1 MIFINLIISRE
12 VIVILL
18 PSSIN
23 SSETDM
29 IVAHQL
35 LLDKRTNKLE
45 KVDTLLTVVFLF
57 SITPMNHAILDQA
70 QAENTPILQCH
81 ETGRVRVAD
90 NE

>member
-57 SITPMNHAILDQA
+57 SITPMNHAILDQG